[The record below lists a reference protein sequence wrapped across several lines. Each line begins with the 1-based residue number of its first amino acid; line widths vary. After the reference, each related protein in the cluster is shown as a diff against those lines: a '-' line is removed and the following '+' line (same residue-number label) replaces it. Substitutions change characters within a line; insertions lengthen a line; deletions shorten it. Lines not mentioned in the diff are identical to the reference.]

1 MTCKSKGLANE
12 SIKTPA
18 TSDNSLSL
26 ILDYF
31 NSLKFRV
38 KFNGICLRTDRSFTP
53 NETINLHIVFE
64 IKLCLYYSGNG
75 FTLKKFFIW
84 RC

>member
-1 MTCKSKGLANE
+1 MTWKSKGLSDE
-12 SIKTPA
+12 SIKIPA
-18 TSDNSLSL
+18 TTDNSLSL

-38 KFNGICLRTDRSFTP
+38 KLNGICLRTDRSFTP

-64 IKLCLYYSGNG
+64 IKLWLYYSGNG
-75 FTLKKFFIW
+75 FT
-84 RC
+84 